1 MNYVF
6 VPSAAT
12 LQLAALGMVGI
23 GSTLVILVYAFR
35 RNRTGKLWPD
45 ELPEAPRSPGDEF

>member
-1 MNYVF
+1 MSYVF

-12 LQLAALGMVGI
+12 LQLAALGMVGL
-23 GSTLVILVYAFR
+23 GSTLLILIYAFK

-45 ELPEAPRSPGDEF
+45 ELSEAARRARKEP

>member
-1 MNYVF
+1 MNFVF
-6 VPSAAT
+6 VPSAST

-23 GSTLVILVYAFR
+23 SSTLVILIYAFK

-45 ELPEAPRSPGDEF
+45 ELREASRSGRKEP